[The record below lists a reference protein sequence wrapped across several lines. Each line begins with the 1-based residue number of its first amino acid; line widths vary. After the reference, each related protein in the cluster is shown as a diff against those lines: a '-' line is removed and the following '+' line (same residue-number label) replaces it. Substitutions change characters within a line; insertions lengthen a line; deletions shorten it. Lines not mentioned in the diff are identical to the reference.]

1 MTIEWLFAWYNLI
14 FVVPFLLALL
24 YVGIYAVSGLT
35 FGDTDVDAS
44 GADVDAD
51 AHVEL
56 HGHVEAPA
64 HIESDAHFDAD
75 ADTDAHFDADADADA
90 HVDAD
95 ADVDAD
101 IDADAH
107 VEGHGSEQIAPG
119 SVLASALSL
128 LGVGRVPLSI
138 VLMVLMLIWGTIGFF
153 SNLLLWEKYHNEL
166 FMLAVS
172 FPLAFVGSFLLT
184 KLVTGAIARWLPTHE
199 TYVQRRHELLG
210 AVGEAILPI
219 DSTFGMA
226 AVRDVYGD
234 LFHIGCRLQ
243 PDQPPL
249 EKGTKVKLV
258 AYNGKQKIYYVT
270 QYDPA
275 VASRTA

>member
-1 MTIEWLFAWYNLI
+1 MTIQWILEWYNLI
-14 FVVPFLLALL
+14 FILPLFLALL
-24 YVGIYAVSGLT
+24 YVGIYAISGLT
-35 FGDTDVDAS
+35 FGDADVDAS

-51 AHVEL
+51 AHIEL
-56 HGHVEAPA
+56 HGHVEAPS

-75 ADTDAHFDADADADA
+75 ADADADA
-90 HVDAD
+90 HLGADAD

-101 IDADAH
+101 VDADAH
-107 VEGHGSEQIAPG
+107 VEGHGADEVAPG

-153 SNLLLWEKYHNEL
+153 ANMLAWEKYQNESIV
-166 FMLAVS
+166 LAIS
-172 FPLAFVGSFLLT
+172 IPLAFIASVLGTRLIT
-184 KLVTGAIARWLPTHE
+184 AAMARWLPTHE
-199 TYVQRRHELLG
+199 TYIQRRHELLG
-210 AVGEAILPI
+210 AIGEAILPI
-219 DSTFGMA
+219 DSTFGMV

-234 LFHIGCRLQ
+234 LFHVGCRLHPNQ
-243 PDQPPL
+243 PSL
-249 EKGTKVKLV
+249 EKGSKVKLI

-270 QYDPA
+270 QHDPA

>member
-1 MTIEWLFAWYNLI
+1 MTLQWLLEWYNLI
-14 FVVPFLLALL
+14 FILPLFLALL

-56 HGHVEAPA
+56 DGHVEAPA

-75 ADTDAHFDADADADA
+75 HDADLSADADAD
-90 HVDAD
+90 VS
-95 ADVDAD
+95 ADVDAHID
-101 IDADAH
+101 ADVDADAH
-107 VEGHGSEQIAPG
+107 VEGHGADEIAPG
-119 SVLASALSL
+119 SVLAGALSL

-138 VLMVLMLIWGTIGFF
+138 ILMVLMLIWGTIGFF
-153 SNLLLWEKYHNEL
+153 SNLLLWEKHHNETL
-166 FMLAVS
+166 LLLVS
-172 FPLAFVGSFLLT
+172 IPLAFVGSFLGTRLIT
-184 KLVTGAIARWLPTHE
+184 AAMARWLPTHE

-219 DSTFGMA
+219 DANFGMA
-226 AVRDVYGD
+226 AVRDDYHD
-234 LFHIGCRLQ
+234 LFHIACRVHGNT
-243 PDQPPL
+243 PPL
-249 EKGTKVKLV
+249 DKGTKVKLV

-270 QYDPA
+270 QHDPA

>member
-1 MTIEWLFAWYNLI
+1 MKIEWLFEWYNLI
-14 FVVPFLLALL
+14 FVVPFVLALL

-35 FGDTDVDAS
+35 FGESDVDAS

-64 HIESDAHFDAD
+64 HLEG
-75 ADTDAHFDADADADA
+75 DAHFDADADADIGADADA

-95 ADVDAD
+95 AHLDTDV
-101 IDADAH
+101 DADAH
-107 VEGHGSEQIAPG
+107 VQGHGADEIAPG

-138 VLMVLMLIWGTIGFF
+138 LLMVLMLIWGTVGFF
-153 SNLLLWEKYHNEL
+153 ANMLLWEKYHSETL
-166 FMLAVS
+166 VLVVS
-172 FPLAFVGSFLLT
+172 IPLAFVASILGTRLLT
-184 KLVTGAIARWLPTHE
+184 AAMVRWFPTHE

-219 DSTFGMA
+219 DSNFGMA
-226 AVRDVYGD
+226 AVRDEYHD
-234 LFHIGCRLQ
+234 LFHIACRLHGNGA
-243 PDQPPL
+243 PL

-270 QYDPA
+270 QHDPA

>member
-1 MTIEWLFAWYNLI
+1 MKIEWLFAWYNLI
-14 FVVPFLLALL
+14 FIVPFVLALL

-35 FGDTDVDAS
+35 FGDTDADAS

-56 HGHVEAPA
+56 EGHVEAPS
-64 HIESDAHFDAD
+64 HIE
-75 ADTDAHFDADADADA
+75 TDAHFDADADADA
-90 HVDAD
+90 DAHLD
-95 ADVDAD
+95 TDVDG
-101 IDADAH
+101 DAH
-107 VEGHGSEQIAPG
+107 VEGHGADEIAPG
-119 SVLASALSL
+119 SLLASALSL

-138 VLMVLMLIWGTIGFF
+138 ILMVLMLIWGMIGFF
-153 SNLLLWEKYHNEL
+153 SNILLWDKYQSETIL
-166 FMLAVS
+166 VLVS
-172 FPLAFVGSFLLT
+172 IPLAFVGSILGTRLLT
-184 KLVTGAIARWLPTHE
+184 AAMARWLPTHE

-210 AVGEAILPI
+210 AIGEAILPI

-234 LFHIGCRLQ
+234 LFHVGCRLHPNQ
-243 PDQPPL
+243 PAL
-249 EKGTKVKLV
+249 EKGSKVKLI

-270 QYDPA
+270 QFDPA

>member
-1 MTIEWLFAWYNLI
+1 MKIEWLFEWYNLI
-14 FVVPFLLALL
+14 FVVPFVLALL

-35 FGDTDVDAS
+35 FGDTDVDAG

-56 HGHVEAPA
+56 EGHLEAPA

-75 ADTDAHFDADADADA
+75 HDADLGADADA
-90 HVDAD
+90 HLDT
-95 ADVDAD
+95 DV
-101 IDADAH
+101 DADAH
-107 VEGHGSEQIAPG
+107 VEGHGADQIAPG
-119 SVLASALSL
+119 SVLAGAMSL

-138 VLMVLMLIWGTIGFF
+138 ILMVLMLIWGTIGFF
-153 SNLLLWEKYHNEL
+153 SNVLLWDKYHNETL
-166 FMLAVS
+166 LLLVS
-172 FPLAFVGSFLLT
+172 IPLAFIGSFLGT
-184 KLVTGAIARWLPTHE
+184 RLVTAAMARWLPTNE

-219 DSTFGMA
+219 DANFGMA
-226 AVRDVYGD
+226 AVRDDYHD
-234 LFHIGCRLQ
+234 LFHIACRVHGNT
-243 PDQPPL
+243 PPL
-249 EKGTKVKLV
+249 DKGTKVKLV

-270 QYDPA
+270 QHDPA